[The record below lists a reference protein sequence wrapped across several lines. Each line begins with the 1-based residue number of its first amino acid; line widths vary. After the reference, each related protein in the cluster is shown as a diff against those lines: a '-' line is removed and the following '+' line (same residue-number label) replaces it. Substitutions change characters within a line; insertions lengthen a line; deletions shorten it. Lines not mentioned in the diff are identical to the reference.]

1 MSKVLDE
8 MDGFYTEIRDARV
21 KLADLVKEKVNLKTE
36 AWKDANSI
44 KLAKE
49 KEDYVRS
56 QISDVQNEIDKLE
69 ADIEYYYN
77 QVKLLGHK
85 LEFGDD

>member
-1 MSKVLDE
+1 
-8 MDGFYTEIRDARV
+8 MDVYYTEIRDA
-21 KLADLVKEKVNLKTE
+21 KSLIADKTEEKINLKVN
-36 AWKDANSI
+36 AWKEAKDI

-56 QISDVQNEIDKLE
+56 QVSAIQKDIDKLE

-77 QVKLLGHK
+77 QVKILTHR
-85 LEFGDD
+85 LEIGDE

>member
-1 MSKVLDE
+1 MSKVLDD
-8 MDGFYTEIRDARV
+8 MDVFYTEIHDARV
-21 KLADLVKEKVNLKTE
+21 KLADLTKEKINLKSE
-36 AWKDANSI
+36 AWKDAKDI

-56 QISDVQNEIDKLE
+56 IVSDTQQEIDKLE

-77 QVKLLGHK
+77 QIKLLGHK
-85 LEFGDD
+85 LEFGDE